1 LEHLPTG
8 FRSVSSTHSSL
19 SSFLVAQ
26 DAFGP
31 LGLNTIH
38 CPSEPLLDFK
48 SINQSII
55 FIHGL
60 GGGSRKT
67 WSYSSRLEHFWP
79 KEWLSKDIA
88 FQNVRIHAFGY
99 KSTWHDMRGSIL
111 NICDIAESLLGAIH
125 NSPTIRKAKD
135 TKIVLIAHSMGGL
148 VAKKVAR
155 VNPNYNDL
163 ATRIHSMYFLATPHQ
178 GSDMAKLLDTL
189 VALSPFHGDKP
200 FVKDLRPTSQAI
212 QAINHDF
219 PKHSQHLLLYSFY
232 ETRHTWVGSSQ
243 IIVSHHSATLG
254 YDNEKRAPL
263 HKDHRG
269 VCKFQKPSDPD
280 FITLRN
286 SLSRTVVD
294 FSIQEHPVHVEQL
307 SALRDFL
314 GIQDKPEDDMV
325 DFEELCLAGSC
336 SWYTSKESFRE
347 WRDDSASFKVIWL
360 HAKPG
365 AGKSVL
371 TSQVIDHL
379 ENLNLDCSYYFFSG
393 GDRTKS
399 TASMLLRSIAYQM
412 ALLSPV
418 VRQRLLDMRNEG
430 TTFDKDNEKLIW
442 RKVFLLRCRFDQPQ
456 YWVID
461 ALDECYNYNSLLP
474 MLIKLESSIALRVL
488 ITSRQ
493 SPQLKDKLS
502 LLDRYLYED
511 QISAEDTLPSIRRYV
526 EHGPKSHALRRQS
539 DEARQDVVEKILKK
553 SDGCFLWV
561 DLVLSELDA
570 YGVTTEAVTRILEEV
585 PPGMDDLYSRTLER
599 LSEQDH
605 PDGKRISKAI
615 LDWVVC
621 AVRPLTVAELTN
633 ALKLDLD
640 VTMFEQGIR
649 SSCGNLVDIDKSKRG
664 STVQLVHQTAR
675 DFLLK
680 ADHPPEMTITAADAH
695 RRIARTCLLFL
706 RSSRIRPVRT
716 KGASADNSSRISR
729 TIDQS
734 PFAPYAFT
742 FFSAHVRRSPSDDD
756 SLIDEIYHFL
766 STNGLSWIEHVAH
779 TGRLDALV
787 QASQDLN
794 GYLQARAKHK
804 PSLDQKSQH
813 IQKWSVDLV
822 RLVAKFG
829 KHLVRC
835 PSAIYGLIP
844 PLAPGDSAI
853 ASYRDSRGIYVVGL
867 SNNIWDVRLCGISYH
882 GKAATA
888 IACGDFSFAVGL
900 QNGAVYLYD
909 HQTFQELHIF
919 QHEEAV
925 KVLKY
930 NSSGDLM

>member
-1 LEHLPTG
+1 
-8 FRSVSSTHSSL
+8 
-19 SSFLVAQ
+19 
-26 DAFGP
+26 
-31 LGLNTIH
+31 
-38 CPSEPLLDFK
+38 
-48 SINQSII
+48 
-55 FIHGL
+55 
-60 GGGSRKT
+60 
-67 WSYSSRLEHFWP
+67 
-79 KEWLSKDIA
+79 
-88 FQNVRIHAFGY
+88 
-99 KSTWHDMRGSIL
+99 
-111 NICDIAESLLGAIH
+111 
-125 NSPTIRKAKD
+125 
-135 TKIVLIAHSMGGL
+135 
-148 VAKKVAR
+148 
-155 VNPNYNDL
+155 
-163 ATRIHSMYFLATPHQ
+163 
-178 GSDMAKLLDTL
+178 
-189 VALSPFHGDKP
+189 
-200 FVKDLRPTSQAI
+200 
-212 QAINHDF
+212 
-219 PKHSQHLLLYSFY
+219 
-232 ETRHTWVGSSQ
+232 
-243 IIVSHHSATLG
+243 
-254 YDNEKRAPL
+254 
-263 HKDHRG
+263 
-269 VCKFQKPSDPD
+269 
-280 FITLRN
+280 
-286 SLSRTVVD
+286 
-294 FSIQEHPVHVEQL
+294 
-307 SALRDFL
+307 
-314 GIQDKPEDDMV
+314 
-325 DFEELCLAGSC
+325 
-336 SWYTSKESFRE
+336 
-347 WRDDSASFKVIWL
+347 
-360 HAKPG
+360 
-365 AGKSVL
+365 
-371 TSQVIDHL
+371 
-379 ENLNLDCSYYFFSG
+379 
-393 GDRTKS
+393 
-399 TASMLLRSIAYQM
+399 MLLRSIAYQM

-930 NSSGDLM
+930 NSSGDLMDRDFVICGMDDGTIALYDTIKGRRLRDLYHHDSRHWISDIAWNSTCNLVASVDGSNTFFVKHLFQHGDLWEADEHILNERIDCPIKQILFSDGGLNLLVVTTENILAYHLPTKKMVVSADMRSSKRWINHPCDPTRLIAIDSMSLQIHDWSSLEITASWESNERPEVPMVQEVMSTADKKLLILKLVDGCIKSVDLSLVDDESPRSEDGEGFTLNKCKTITSSSEHVIGCLGSRLVFLTKDLWVCSTATVGSYSLTRHMFIPDEWINTSSRLLLRLNTKEDLVMVRRDEIAVIKRGLSHRAAVRERIGRVQSITF